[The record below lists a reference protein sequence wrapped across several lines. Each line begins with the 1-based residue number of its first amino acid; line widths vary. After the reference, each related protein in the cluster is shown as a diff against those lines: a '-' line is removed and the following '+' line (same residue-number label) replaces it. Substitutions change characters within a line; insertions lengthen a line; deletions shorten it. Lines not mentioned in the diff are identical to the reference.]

1 MAAANSKTTVKP
13 KAKPR
18 GKPFGKNDPVTGEKD
33 ERINRKGAPER
44 GASLKEI
51 FDYYDQLTAE
61 EIAEQL
67 PPGELRSFYLKLPKG
82 IAMKHLK
89 AIRVNAAIIA
99 EPTPGLLNLVQDRT
113 DGKVPDQV
121 KHTGT
126 LKVEGLQE
134 TLKKVYG
141 NSNTGS
147 QPRD

>member
-1 MAAANSKTTVKP
+1 MATANSKATVKQ

-33 ERINRKGAPER
+33 ERINRAGAPTR

-67 PPGELRSFYLKLPKG
+67 PPGELKSFYLKLPKG

-89 AIRVNAAIIA
+89 AIRVFAAIIA

-113 DGKVPDQV
+113 DGKVPDEV
-121 KHTGT
+121 NHKGSLT
-126 LKVEGLQE
+126 VEGLKE

-141 NSNTGS
+141 GNTSTGNK
-147 QPRD
+147 P